1 LTPSA
6 NIMLTICLLACLSPG
21 SRDWRRAPEDL
32 RPDNTIVL
40 EGGTA
45 CETDFQDC
53 SGEEECDVEVAGAK
67 VPLQRLVLTIPA
79 GQQGV
84 GGITFV
90 LRRYVRTADG
100 PLWVWVAKDFCFDL
114 KT

>member
-1 LTPSA
+1 VSLE
-6 NIMLTICLLACLSPG
+6 CRLLVTG

-53 SGEEECDVEVAGAK
+53 QGEEECDVEIAGSK
-67 VPLQRLVLTIPA
+67 VPLQRLALTIPA
-79 GQQGV
+79 GQQDV

-90 LRRYVRTADG
+90 LRR
-100 PLWVWVAKDFCFDL
+100 
-114 KT
+114 